1 MKFFLIKKKILTH
14 RLQKHEA
21 GWIWLMG
28 CSLPLPALG
37 DNGGQGKATCCCFC
51 LLAIQSRWLQQ
62 SCFILAVA
70 VGSSL
75 QLGAWSSCLSSS
87 FIMHPWMYLNQSSS
101 VQALTPW
108 RPSEFWRTGTSWVL
122 HPSQSSGTQLCG
134 SLLQAPRE
142 PALPC
147 QQTLL
152 WGLSSNSSE
161 SLLKE
166 SRL

>member
-1 MKFFLIKKKILTH
+1 
-14 RLQKHEA
+14 
-21 GWIWLMG
+21 MG

-37 DNGGQGKATCCCFC
+37 DSGGQGKATCCCLC
-51 LLAIQSRWLQQ
+51 LLAIQARWLQQ

-75 QLGAWSSCLSSS
+75 QLGACSLSSS

-108 RPSEFWRTGTSWVL
+108 CPFEFWSTSWVL

-166 SRL
+166 SRF